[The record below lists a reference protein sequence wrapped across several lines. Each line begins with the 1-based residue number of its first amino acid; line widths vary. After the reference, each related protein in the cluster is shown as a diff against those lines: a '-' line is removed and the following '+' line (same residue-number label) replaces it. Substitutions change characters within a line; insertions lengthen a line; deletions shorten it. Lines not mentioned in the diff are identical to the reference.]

1 MLKYEN
7 LKQKNENEMKS
18 LYSKR
23 VDGDI
28 TVDEFKLQYDLLK
41 NKVQEIDKT
50 LCDLKEQ
57 NKNNISEE
65 RLKDIIINFKAG
77 RKFDN
82 EIMKELISR
91 IDVYENKK
99 IEITF
104 NF

>member
-1 MLKYEN
+1 MIVLGLKVFGHDTGAALIEDT
-7 LKQKNENEMKS
+7 
-18 LYSKR
+18 
-23 VDGDI
+23 DGDVKI
-28 TVDEFKLQYDLLK
+28 TA
-41 NKVQEIDKT
+41 
-50 LCDLKEQ
+50 
-57 NKNNISEE
+57 ISEE

>member
-1 MLKYEN
+1 M
-7 LKQKNENEMKS
+7 
-18 LYSKR
+18 R
-23 VDGDI
+23 
-28 TVDEFKLQYDLLK
+28 
-41 NKVQEIDKT
+41 EIVF
-50 LCDLKEQ
+50 LEQ